1 MTTPE
6 HLASLDPI
14 FAECLRVGG
23 PLRTV
28 FSRPGGF
35 AGLVRIVFE
44 QQLSTR
50 VADVVW
56 ARFET
61 LAGTVTPDRLLSL
74 DDETLRSCGLSR
86 QKILYAKGI
95 AAAVT
100 SGRLDFDALAALP
113 DDDALEALIALKG
126 VGRWTADIYLMASLG
141 RPDVWPV
148 DDLAIKLGV
157 QRLKGWAEKPT
168 RDQLMAVAEP
178 WRPYRSLAARL
189 VWHHYVAVQNA
200 ARRPKSEP

>member
-61 LAGTVTPDRLLSL
+61 LAGAVTPDRLLSL
-74 DDETLRSCGLSR
+74 DDELLQSCGLSR

-95 AAAVT
+95 ATAVAD
-100 SGRLDFDALAALP
+100 GRLDFDALAALP
-113 DDDALEALIALKG
+113 DDAALDTLTALKG

-157 QRLKGWAEKPT
+157 QRLKGWPEKPS
-168 RDQLMAVAEP
+168 RDQLIAVAEP
-178 WRPYRSLAARL
+178 WRPHRSLAARL
-189 VWHHYVAVQNA
+189 VWHHYVAAQTA

>member
-61 LAGTVTPDRLLSL
+61 LAGTVTPDRLLAL

-100 SGRLDFDALAALP
+100 SGRLNFDALAALP

-157 QRLKGWAEKPT
+157 QRLKGWADKPT

-189 VWHHYVAVQNA
+189 VWHHYVAVQNT